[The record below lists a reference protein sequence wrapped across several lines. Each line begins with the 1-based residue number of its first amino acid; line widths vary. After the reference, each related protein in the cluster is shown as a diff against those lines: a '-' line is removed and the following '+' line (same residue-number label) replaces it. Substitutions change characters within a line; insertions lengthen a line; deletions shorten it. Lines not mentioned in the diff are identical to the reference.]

1 MTDEQLVQVLGQ
13 QPALEFFKMGSCP
26 RVTDE
31 GLSALPASTL
41 RELRLVCCDGV
52 AGASLGRLK
61 RLERLKLTSC
71 NAVTGDAI
79 QASAT

>member
-1 MTDEQLVQVLGQ
+1 MNDEHLVQVLGQ
-13 QPALEFFKMGSCP
+13 QPALESFKMSSCP

-31 GLSALPASTL
+31 GLAALPASTL
-41 RELRLVCCDGV
+41 RELKLVCCDGV
-52 AGASLGRLK
+52 VGASLACLK
-61 RLERLKLTSC
+61 RLEWLTFTSC